1 MWRSC
6 GPLCE
11 SGGDRRQQDLLTEC
25 DAKKLVTPTVAG
37 CMAFSTYRPMSFD
50 INSISSSNRT
60 LCSNLSTEVSE
71 CESLVV
77 SSVDE
82 HPLIL
87 LHSAN
92 SNVEEN
98 LILRDVFDKIGPGM
112 RTDRPSYDEL
122 FDIVENGIR
131 ELIAWEKRW
140 IDMMGAFY
148 FHTQLQDPL
157 LTFALVQSW

>member
-1 MWRSC
+1 M
-6 GPLCE
+6 
-11 SGGDRRQQDLLTEC
+11 LTEG
-25 DAKKLVTPTVAG
+25 DASRLVTPIVAG
-37 CMAFSTYRPMSFD
+37 CMAFSTYRPMSFV

-77 SSVDE
+77 SGVYK
-82 HPLIL
+82 HPLIVL
-87 LHSAN
+87 RSAR

-140 IDMMGAFY
+140 IDMMGAS
-148 FHTQLQDPL
+148 HCHSQLQDSL
-157 LTFALVQSW
+157 LTFAPV